1 MTVTT
6 SARRTGQAGLF
17 GLLFIANTAMFAVY
31 FGVGGPLVQS
41 AIEVA
46 DPVNKVS
53 NAGLVA
59 GVSAI
64 FATLFNPIG
73 GALSDRTHSRFGRRN
88 PWLLGGALAAFVA
101 LWFLGTAK
109 TVIVILV
116 AWSIAQAMM
125 NLFQA
130 ALTAVVPD
138 RVPRELRGT
147 ASAVAGIATS
157 VAAIIGTQIAAAYIG
172 SVAGYLLLGG
182 GVVASAVLLVLF
194 SRDPRPG
201 EYEVVVKERRS
212 PFAALTDFLSA
223 LKHRDFMWVFL
234 GRALMNLS
242 YFMVLMFQLYILQD
256 YIALPSGVTAIGG
269 VATLT
274 LINTGTSV
282 VATLIGGPL
291 ADKLQRYRLF
301 VFASSAITGLALLI
315 LLLSPTWTGMMIFAA
330 VNGVSF
336 GAYYAVDTALVTLV
350 LPNPENAARDLGV
363 LNIANAGPQM
373 IAPLA
378 AAFLIGLGG
387 YPTLFI
393 AGIVVAILGS
403 LTVLRVKS
411 VR

>member
-1 MTVTT
+1 MTVRTT
-6 SARRTGQAGLF
+6 PQRTSQAGLF
-17 GLLFIANTAMFAVY
+17 GLLFVANTAMFAVY
-31 FGVGGPLVQS
+31 FGVGQVLVQS
-41 AIEVA
+41 AIAAA
-46 DPVNKVS
+46 DPVNKVA

-73 GALSDRTHSRFGRRN
+73 GALSDRTHFRFGRRN
-88 PWLLGGALAAFVA
+88 PWLLGGALAAFAA
-101 LWFLGTAK
+101 LWFLGTAS
-109 TVIVILV
+109 TIIVILV

-130 ALTAVVPD
+130 ALTAIVPD

-157 VAAIIGTQIAAAYIG
+157 VGAIVGTQVAAAYVG
-172 SVAGYLLLGG
+172 SIAGYLLLGA

-212 PFAALTDFLSA
+212 PLAALANFVSA
-223 LKHRDFMWVFL
+223 LKHRDFMWVFI
-234 GRALMNLS
+234 GRALMVLS

-256 YIALPSGVTAIGG
+256 YIDLPAGVTAVGG

-274 LINTGTSV
+274 LINTATSV

-291 ADKLQRYRLF
+291 ADKLQRYRMF
-301 VFASSAITGLALLI
+301 VFIASAITALAMAI

-330 VNGVSF
+330 VNGVGF
-336 GAYYAVDTALVTLV
+336 GAYMAVDTALVTLV
-350 LPNPENAARDLGV
+350 LPNPENAARDMGV
-363 LNIANAGPQM
+363 LNVANAGPQM

-378 AAFLIGLGG
+378 AAFFIGLGG

-393 AGIVVAILGS
+393 ASIVVAILGA
-403 LTVLRVKS
+403 LTVLRVKT

>member
-1 MTVTT
+1 MTVRT
-6 SARRTGQAGLF
+6 SRPGTRQAGLF
-17 GLLFIANTAMFAVY
+17 GLLFLANTAMFAVY
-31 FGVGGPLVQS
+31 FGVGGPLVQT
-41 AIEVA
+41 AVEAA
-46 DPVNKVS
+46 DPVSKVS
-53 NAGLVA
+53 NAGIVA
-59 GVSAI
+59 AVSAI

-73 GALSDRTHSRFGRRN
+73 GALSDRTRSRFGRRN
-88 PWLLGGALAAFVA
+88 PWLLGGALGAFAA
-101 LWFLGTAK
+101 LWFLGTAGSI
-109 TVIVILV
+109 VVILV

-130 ALTAVVPD
+130 ALTAIVPD

-157 VAAIIGTQIAAAYIG
+157 IAAIVGTQVAATYIG

-182 GVVASAVLLVLF
+182 GVVAAAVLLVLF

-201 EYEVVVKERRS
+201 EYEVVVRERRK
-212 PFAALTDFLSA
+212 PLAALADFVSA
-223 LKHRDFMWVFL
+223 LKHRDFMWVFV

-256 YIALPSGVTAIGG
+256 YIPLPPGVTAVGG

-274 LINTGTSV
+274 MVNTIASV
-282 VATLIGGPL
+282 IATLIGGPL
-291 ADKLQRYRLF
+291 ADKLQRYRMF
-301 VFASSAITGLALLI
+301 VFISSAVTGLATLI
-315 LLLSPTWTGMMIFAA
+315 LLLSPTWTGMMIFMA

-350 LPNPENAARDLGV
+350 LPNPESAARDLGV
-363 LNIANAGPQM
+363 LNVANAGPQM

-378 AAFLIGLGG
+378 AALFIGLGG

-393 AGIVVAILGS
+393 ASAVVAIVGA
-403 LTVLRVKS
+403 LTALPVRS

>member
-1 MTVTT
+1 MTVRT
-6 SARRTGQAGLF
+6 SRPGTRQAGLF
-17 GLLFIANTAMFAVY
+17 GLLFFANTAMFALY
-31 FGVGGPLVQS
+31 FGVGGLLVQS
-41 AIEVA
+41 AIEVV
-46 DPVNKVS
+46 DPVNKVA
-53 NAGLVA
+53 NAGMVA

-88 PWLLGGALAAFVA
+88 PWLLGGALGAFA
-101 LWFLGTAK
+101 TLWFLGTADSI
-109 TVIVILV
+109 IVILV
-116 AWSIAQAMM
+116 TWSIAQAMM

-130 ALTAVVPD
+130 ALTAIVPD

-147 ASAVAGIATS
+147 ASAVIGIATS
-157 VAAIIGTQIAAAYIG
+157 VAAVVGTQIAAAYIG
-172 SVAGYLLLGG
+172 SIAGYLLLGA

-201 EYEVVVKERRS
+201 EYAVVAKERRS
-212 PFAALTDFLSA
+212 PLAALAYFVSA
-223 LKHRDFMWVFL
+223 LRYRDFMWVFI
-234 GRALMNLS
+234 GRALMTLS

-256 YIALPSGVTAIGG
+256 YIALPSGMTAVGA
-269 VATLT
+269 VATVT
-274 LINTGTSV
+274 IINT
-282 VATLIGGPL
+282 VASIVASLITGPL
-291 ADKLQRYRLF
+291 ADKLQRYRMF
-301 VFASSAITGLALLI
+301 VFIASAVTGLAMLI

-330 VNGVSF
+330 VNGVGF

-350 LPNPENAARDLGV
+350 LPNPESAARDLGV

-373 IAPLA
+373 FAPFA

-393 AGIVVAILGS
+393 ASAVVAIVGA
-403 LTVLRVKS
+403 LTVIPVKS